1 MNSKLVWASLKSFLQ
16 SMFITV
22 QTILNEQIMDQI
34 ERSGED
40 VKNDRVRTSREFLKE
55 LYSDCGDMR

>member
-16 SMFITV
+16 SLIA
-22 QTILNEQIMDQI
+22 TILTIPKVQIMDQI

-40 VKNDRVRTSREFLKE
+40 VKNDRVRTAREFLKE
-55 LYSDCGDMR
+55 LHSD